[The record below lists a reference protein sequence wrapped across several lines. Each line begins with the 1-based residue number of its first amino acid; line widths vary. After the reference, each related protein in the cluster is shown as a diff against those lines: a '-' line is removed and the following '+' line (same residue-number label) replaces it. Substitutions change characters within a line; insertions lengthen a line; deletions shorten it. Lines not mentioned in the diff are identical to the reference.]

1 MQIRYGLAGM
11 AMLCATGA
19 AAQNFTTA
27 AEVRPILE
35 ATKPNW
41 IAVRN
46 YEGQDWLYFTQILSW
61 RCGLSDVWF
70 SVNGAPE
77 ERLDMEACHEDTNA
91 PNTMRS
97 ERLEQFLRT
106 YPPGS
111 VDSVAIRLV
120 LDDGTETRAAYD
132 RKAVEIP

>member
-77 ERLDMEACHEDTNA
+77 ERLDMEACHEDTNVPA
-91 PNTMRS
+91 HLSAGIGGQRGDPAGAGRRNRDP
-97 ERLEQFLRT
+97 RR
-106 YPPGS
+106 
-111 VDSVAIRLV
+111 V
-120 LDDGTETRAAYD
+120 
-132 RKAVEIP
+132 